1 MTHLPPSTSRYSRRQ
16 RLSRFFVALSVLL
29 ASSGVLVF
37 DNQAGAASSGSPQT
51 VVAFLNSDGQTTN
64 SVNLQQQSPNY
75 LLVRVAN
82 SGTGASKAKSSP
94 TLNLTV
100 PAGTSIESVQSINAG
115 TESTVSGTWNCASSS
130 STSQQCS
137 FVNSSSQ
144 PQEISAGTQ
153 TIAAVTLQTSDARL
167 SNGKTIQATAQL
179 PGASAVSTQA
189 SVAVAPPAVGLA
201 LSVTGPSQV
210 HNGQSTQIAYQVT
223 NQGTVDATAFTAG
236 RSISPAVALTPAQAM
251 QMSWF
256 SGATLT
262 PAVSLANLLPARRFS
277 SWSSNSAGWICSGS
291 QLQAPSCSLTASRL
305 AVGETA
311 PPLIIRF
318 TLAQGQAGTTAA
330 DMAGSVV
337 PWNIAIAQGI
347 DGVVARTTQSQQLLV
362 VPRPA
367 GKLSVHLSAVT
378 SSMVTSGQSVNFSVH
393 HTAINGFARGIVDTI
408 TIPNGLTT
416 SAVNAGG
423 WSCPAGSGTVKCT
436 FSGVVP
442 PGGTPS
448 YIITVNAPDS
458 APSGANLITV
468 NSSGNFGEATAT
480 DMQPLFV
487 VNIGGARLVLKRL
500 INSTSTT
507 AVTDGSPLSM
517 IHGLPSEAPFSVT
530 NTGNRALA
538 KGAVISITAA
548 LTPAAA
554 EYVREHRLEVGPSAP
569 DAIQMLLPP
578 SIPGGPTCSINQ
590 ANFSSTCTLTLTS
603 PLNMNSQTP
612 AFTFKSVVNEALKS
626 SVLARMPIE
635 LRHSVQVSEL
645 ITVTA
650 SVTNNPDVIAPVT
663 LNLKTAFS
671 TPDLPDLQPSI
682 QTSSLKLGA
691 APSTVSVR
699 LSNFGGAAAAS
710 VVTFAV
716 PSSLRATAV
725 AGSSCAVAPSASV
738 GSSQTVTCL
747 VPALAAGSD
756 QSPSV
761 SASIPLKLANVSATD
776 NVSMS
781 ASVAVGGKVATSTQI
796 QVPIDANPALTL
808 STPGNVQVQ
817 PTSNAGEL
825 DVEFTPSSNAP
836 SDQQYFAKACLNLAM
851 TSSCIS
857 RNVTSVSLLTGLAAN
872 TRYYV
877 TVTAAASGNYVASTS
892 LPVSAVTAAV
902 VGPLPIDPAPGEV
915 TGLSAV
921 ALSTTSVVLN
931 WTAPTRV
938 GAGITGYTV
947 ICEPSCTIANQPG
960 ANDSSLTITG
970 LSSGTSYFFTVA
982 TDASDG
988 QSSGVSSAS
997 VSTLTDAP
1005 GEVSYL
1011 NATAQST
1018 TSVVL
1023 HWVAPDHVGA
1033 GISGYTV
1040 TCTPSCTIANQP
1052 GASDTSLTIS
1062 GLTPGTSYTFS
1073 VVTNATDNEVS
1084 GAHSTSG
1091 TTLFLAP
1098 DSVTGAS
1105 ASPEGMTQAHL
1116 TWTAPT
1122 SVGAGISGYT
1132 VTCTPSCTI
1141 ANQPGASDTSLT
1153 ITGLSRHTAY
1163 TFSIIANAIDGQQS
1177 GTVTTSS
1184 VTTSA
1189 NPGQV
1194 TNSVVTN
1201 VTSSG
1206 ATISWQPPLGSGNA
1220 IAGYVVTCVPS
1231 CGTPKNLT
1239 ASQTSVTLTGLIAN
1253 RNYTVSIVAESTG
1266 STATTSTVSFRTAGL
1281 APSGFVTS
1289 APASQ
1294 DSNDS
1299 PNASAGSP
1307 EAVPASA
1314 PELTKPALRDEPPIV
1329 SLNSPVA
1336 PAPVTNGAPR
1346 SFGTAAMT
1354 GVPPSTGSNFR
1365 QICDNATASIG
1376 GGSTSLTADLG
1387 GLIAVS
1393 ISGLTVTGSCASGA
1407 TVSFTGASFNL
1418 YGIYSASVG
1427 AGTISSSG
1435 FTINAGSLS
1444 TPSNWPGGAMTL
1456 PSTGPISLPFSAST
1470 LASSVSFQG
1479 SFSLGGLFGL
1489 PLPSGWTAQT
1499 TISFSYSNSVV
1510 GIGISSTAG
1519 PSGSGLTISGSADT
1533 TGNFSVSVAGNMSL
1547 AGVTI
1552 SGVSAS
1558 WASGSPFVFAGTIT
1572 IGGSSLAVSGSYT
1585 NTSTWTFSA
1594 NGSTSIFGTTVA
1606 ASGSIV
1612 STSGVVSGSYTM
1624 SLNNLTVATGMTING
1639 LTMSWSPSGGLTG
1652 SGALVLGGTTLNLSG
1667 TYTDNSNWS
1676 FTANGSLSLF
1686 GSTVTATGT
1695 VTKSAGSMSGS
1706 YTMAM
1711 NNLAVA
1717 SGMTI
1722 NGLTMT
1728 WTQGQGLTGSGALV
1742 LGGTTLN
1749 LAGSYTNNSNW
1760 SFDANGSLSL
1770 FGATVTAS
1778 GTVSKSSGSMT
1789 GSYTMSMGT
1798 VSIASGLSVSG
1809 MTMSWSSGNGLTG
1822 SGTIAVGSLQVTIN
1836 ASYTDSNNYTFTATT
1851 GGSGAITILPGVS
1864 ISGAAF
1870 TGTISK
1876 SSGTLNWN
1884 MSVSFASTTLI
1895 SNLAT
1900 LINPVFTISNSCP
1913 PSLSE
1918 SQCPTGNTQYFS
1930 ATGTLRMNLGT
1941 GLGSQDVALTGVY
1954 GVQSGGFELSATF
1967 SNITVISGILT
1978 VSSPTIA
1985 LSYNRGKTVSTG
1997 SISGVGD
2004 GTVSGYTI
2012 SISGTVDLDIPGFS
2026 QSVPVLLTYRPA
2038 GTGFDFTLTSDFPS
2052 VGTLGS
2058 TGAALASLVYTSA
2071 STSISLN
2078 GLNVTV
2084 PANTLVFGG
2093 EFVLPDWM
2101 AEYLGGTL
2109 QNVALYATYTNSS
2122 SYSVS
2127 GVFQT
2132 NLPLPT
2138 GSPDFSFSI
2147 TSFSVSLSMSTLG
2160 YKQSVAAT
2168 GTFTISGSAG
2178 NAVIDISLG
2187 MGYQLATQEIT
2198 GSITASATQGYL
2210 WNDAF
2215 GLPGVNLQAFAIQ
2228 VGIVLGTTPIPLPS
2242 LGLAADIV
2250 ITGSLASNLGIV
2262 SGTPISAVLNLS
2274 ATNPCLDVQIGTP
2287 GGPLAISIGGGL
2299 ITATYAHLLL
2309 APDGCTVGT
2318 YVVQPGYQYDFVG
2331 SFFGVSI
2338 EQSMRV
2344 TINPTDPQQI
2354 DFYGVTKI
2362 GAFNID
2368 GFLNFSGAEVTVAY
2382 TPTSFFCGFSGQATI
2397 LGTSVLMAGSVS
2409 YDQIELSSTLSL
2421 TASISSFN
2429 VYGFPLQDLTLGVE
2443 YTQTPDDV
2451 SFSLSAAGTM
2461 SILGNLIPFD
2471 SSTGTISTSGFGT
2484 ASFAP
2489 QTGASASGQV
2499 NFTFANGTVDSIS
2512 IQVATGINVGSIL
2525 SINGQFSLFAST
2537 SSGAFVLSATGLV
2550 NVGTFSMGIIGCPN
2564 NQPGLT
2570 ITNTGFNLC
2579 AATLTTAFFSA
2590 TISGAYYWSAPS
2602 AGTTITNA
2610 SGQAVQAQANDF
2622 NFAATNVSMS
2632 VVGFGVFGSV
2642 NVGNVGGVTFAKVS
2656 TSIGLSN
2663 TSSDSLVQIS
2673 GSYDSQGNFS
2683 FTGSGGVKLAAINF
2697 TLEVTAAA
2705 QGSNMSV
2712 TANTNLMIAG
2722 SGFALTGTF
2731 TKVSG
2736 GVKTTMS
2743 ITSGMT
2749 ISGFNLG
2756 TTTVTVFVEPGTE
2769 YVRVTN
2775 SLSLGGIFS
2784 SYLNGTLGAVNG
2796 AAVFN
2801 FTLTSGINIPGVS
2814 ISGSLKLSNCGNAS
2828 CTSVGTFSAS
2838 VSGQFKDFHGFSYS
2852 FDSVN
2857 VNSNWSFSVSSSG
2870 STTSCSEWTTF
2881 GVVRFK
2887 ACFSGTY
2894 GVTLSTSSPNVAFT
2908 IGSNVAVERS
2918 IWVVTVSC
2926 SGKWYN
2932 PRSWRCN
2939 VSAAWGA
2946 SRPLVSISGTVD
2958 SNGNVRSSF
2967 NGIVWR
2973 FKV

>member
-1 MTHLPPSTSRYSRRQ
+1 MPETLISSEFPQLVEPLVTHLPPSISRYSRRQ
-16 RLSRFFVALSVLL
+16 RLSRFFVALSVLV
-29 ASSGVLVF
+29 ASSGVLVL
-37 DNQAGAASSGSPQT
+37 DNQAGAVSSGSPKT
-51 VVAFLNSDGQTTN
+51 VVAFLNSDGQETN

-82 SGTGASKAKSSP
+82 SGTTASNAKSSP
-94 TLNLTV
+94 TLNLSV
-100 PAGTSIESVQSINAG
+100 PAGTSIESVQSINAA
-115 TESTVSGTWNCASSS
+115 TESTVSGTWNCASLS
-130 STSQQCS
+130 STSQKCS

-144 PQEISAGTQ
+144 PQEIAAGTQ
-153 TIAAVTLQTSDARL
+153 TIAAVTLQTSDARQ
-167 SNGKTIQATAQL
+167 SNGKTVQATAQL

-210 HNGQSTQIAYQVT
+210 YNGQSTQIAYQVT
-223 NQGTVDATAFTAG
+223 NQGTIDATAFTAG
-236 RSISPAVALTPAQAM
+236 RSITPAVALTPAQAM

-256 SGATLT
+256 SGSTLT
-262 PAVSLANLLPARRFS
+262 PAVTLSNLLPARRFS
-277 SWSSNSAGWICSGS
+277 AWSSNSAGWICSGS
-291 QLQAPSCSLTASRL
+291 PLEAPSCSLTASRL
-305 AVGETA
+305 AAGETA

-318 TLAQGQAGTTAA
+318 TLAQGQAGTTPAA
-330 DMAGSVV
+330 MAGSVV
-337 PWNIAIAQGI
+337 PWTVTIAQSMNGM
-347 DGVVARTTQSQQLLV
+347 VARTTQNQQLLV

-367 GKLSVHLSAVT
+367 GKLSVHLSPVT
-378 SSMVTSGQSVNFSVH
+378 SSMVTSGQSVNFAVNHS
-393 HTAINGFARGIVDTI
+393 AIDGFARGIVDTL

-423 WSCPAGSGTVKCT
+423 WTCPAGAGTVKCT
-436 FSGVVP
+436 FAGVVP

-448 YIITVNAPDS
+448 YVITINAADS

-468 NSSGNFGEATAT
+468 NSSGNAGEATAT
-480 DMQPLFV
+480 DMQPIFV

-500 INSTSTT
+500 LNSTSTT
-507 AVTDGSPLSM
+507 AVTDGKPLAM
-517 IHGLPSEAPFSVT
+517 IPGLATEAPFSVT

-538 KGAVISITAA
+538 KGAVISVTAA

-554 EYVREHRLEVGPSAP
+554 AYVRANPLSTV
-569 DAIQMLLPP
+569 DAIQILLPP
-578 SIPGGPTCSINQ
+578 PIPGGPICSLNQ
-590 ANFSSTCTLTLTS
+590 SNFSATCTLTLTS
-603 PLNMNSQTP
+603 PLNVNSQSP
-612 AFTFKSVVNEALKS
+612 AFIFKPVVNKALES
-626 SVLARMPIE
+626 SVLAQVPSQ
-635 LRHSVQVSEL
+635 LRHLLEQGEL
-645 ITVTA
+645 FTVTA

-663 LNLKTAFS
+663 LDVRTASS
-671 TPDLPDLQPSI
+671 TLDLPDLQPSI

-691 APSTVSVR
+691 VPSTVS
-699 LSNFGGAAAAS
+699 LLLKNFGGAANAS
-710 VVTFAV
+710 VVTFTI

-725 AGSSCAVAPSASV
+725 AGSSCAVSPLAGG
-738 GSSQTVTCL
+738 GSSQTVTCS
-747 VPALAAGSD
+747 VPALQAGSD
-756 QSPSV
+756 QTPST
-761 SASIPLKLANVSATD
+761 SASIPFKLANISATD
-776 NVSMS
+776 NVSIS
-781 ASVAVGGKVATSTQI
+781 ASVSVGGAVVTTTQV
-796 QVPIDANPALTL
+796 QVPIDGNPAFTL

-817 PTSNAGEL
+817 PTSRAGEL
-825 DVEFTPSSNAP
+825 EVRFTPSSNAP
-836 SDQQYFAKACLNLAM
+836 SGQQYFAKACRNSAM
-851 TSSCIS
+851 TLSCIS
-857 RNVTSVSLLTGLAAN
+857 RNVTSVSLLPGLAAG
-872 TRYYV
+872 TEYFV

-892 LPVSAVTAAV
+892 VPVSAVTGTAV
-902 VGPLPIDPAPGEV
+902 NPLPIDPAPGEV
-915 TGLSAV
+915 TGLSAT
-921 ALSTTSVVLN
+921 ALSTTSVILN
-931 WTAPTRV
+931 WSAPTRV
-938 GAGITGYTV
+938 GTGITGYTV
-947 ICEPSCTIANQPG
+947 NCEPSCTISNQPG
-960 ANDSSLTITG
+960 ANDTSLTISG
-970 LSSGTSYFFTVA
+970 LTPGVLYFFTVA
-982 TDASDG
+982 TNASDG
-988 QSSGVSSAS
+988 QTSGVSSTS
-997 VSTLTDAP
+997 VTTLTSTP

-1040 TCTPSCTIANQP
+1040 ACTPSCSIANQP
-1052 GASDTSLTIS
+1052 GAGDTSLTIT

-1084 GAHSTSG
+1084 AAHSTSA

-1098 DSVTGAS
+1098 ASVTGAS
-1105 ASPEGMTQAHL
+1105 ASPVGMTEAHL

-1122 SVGAGISGYT
+1122 QVGAGISGYT

-1141 ANQPGASDTSLT
+1141 ANQPGAGDTSLT
-1153 ITGLSRHTAY
+1153 ITGLSRHTSY

-1177 GTVTTSS
+1177 STVTTSS
-1184 VTTSA
+1184 VTTNA

-1206 ATISWQPPLGSGNA
+1206 ATISWQPPLGSGDA
-1220 IAGYVVTCVPS
+1220 ISGYVVSCSPS

-1239 ASQTSVTLTGLIAN
+1239 ASQTSVTLTGLNAN
-1253 RNYTVSIVAESTG
+1253 TNYSISIVARSTG
-1266 STATTSTVSFRTAGL
+1266 STATTSTISFRTAGL
-1281 APSGFVTS
+1281 APTGALVIATESQDPNEGSANVAASS
-1289 APASQ
+1289 APTTTLAT
-1294 DSNDS
+1294 
-1299 PNASAGSP
+1299 
-1307 EAVPASA
+1307 
-1314 PELTKPALRDEPPIV
+1314 ELAKPALRAEPPIV
-1329 SLNSPVA
+1329 SLTTPSA
-1336 PAPVTNGAPR
+1336 PAPNAAQR

-1365 QICDNATASIG
+1365 TICDNASASIG

-1393 ISGLTVTGSCASGA
+1393 ITGLTVTGSCASGA

-1435 FTINAGSLS
+1435 FTINAGSLT
-1444 TPSNWPGGAMTL
+1444 TPANWPGGAMTL
-1456 PSTGPISLPFSAST
+1456 PSTTPISLPFSAST

-1533 TGNFSVSVAGNMSL
+1533 TGNFSVSVSGNMSL

-1558 WASGSPFVFAGTIT
+1558 WASGSPFVFAGTIS

-1612 STSGVVSGSYTM
+1612 STSGTVSGSFTM
-1624 SLNNLTVATGMTING
+1624 AMNNLTVATGMTVNS

-1667 TYTDNSNWS
+1667 TYT
-1676 FTANGSLSLF
+1676 
-1686 GSTVTATGT
+1686 
-1695 VTKSAGSMSGS
+1695 
-1706 YTMAM
+1706 
-1711 NNLAVA
+1711 
-1717 SGMTI
+1717 
-1722 NGLTMT
+1722 
-1728 WTQGQGLTGSGALV
+1728 
-1742 LGGTTLN
+1742 
-1749 LAGSYTNNSNW
+1749 NNSNW

-1770 FGATVTAS
+1770 FGSTVTAT

-1809 MTMSWSSGNGLTG
+1809 MTMSWSSANGLTG
-1822 SGTIAVGSLQVTIN
+1822 SGTIAIGSLQVTIN

-1851 GGSGAITILPGVS
+1851 NGSGSITILPGVS

-1876 SSGTLNWN
+1876 SSGVLNWN
-1884 MSVSFASTTLI
+1884 MSVGFSSITLI

-1913 PSLSE
+1913 QSLSA

-1954 GVQSGGFELSATF
+1954 GVQTGGFELSATF

-1978 VSSPTIA
+1978 VSSPTIS

-1997 SISGVGD
+1997 AIGGVGD
-2004 GTVSGYTI
+2004 GTVNGYTI

-2038 GTGFDFTLTSDFPS
+2038 GSGFNFTLTSDFPS

-2101 AEYLGGTL
+2101 ATYLGGTL
-2109 QNVALYATYTNSS
+2109 QNVALYATYTSSS

-2160 YKQSVAAT
+2160 YRQSLAAT

-2178 NAVIDISLG
+2178 NAVIDVTLG

-2198 GSITASATQGYL
+2198 GSITATATQGYL
-2210 WNDAF
+2210 WNNAF

-2274 ATNPCLDVQIGTP
+2274 ATNPCLDVQIGTS
-2287 GGPLAISIGGGL
+2287 GGPVAISIGGGL

-2397 LGTSVLMAGSVS
+2397 LGTTVLMAGSVS

-2429 VYGFPLQDLTLGVE
+2429 VYGFPLRDLTLGVE

-2489 QTGASASGQV
+2489 QTGASVSGQV

-2512 IQVATGINVGSIL
+2512 IQVATGISVGSVL

-2537 SSGAFVLSATGLV
+2537 SSGAFVLSATGQV
-2550 NVGTFSMGIIGCPN
+2550 NVGTFSMAITGCPN

-2579 AATLTTAFFSA
+2579 AATLDIGFFSA

-2602 AGTTITNA
+2602 SGTTITNA

-2632 VVGFGVFGSV
+2632 VAGFGVFGSV
-2642 NVGNVGGVTFAKVS
+2642 NIGNVGGVTFAKVA

-2673 GSYDSQGNFS
+2673 GSFDSQGNFS
-2683 FTGSGGVKLAAINF
+2683 FTGSGGVKLASINF
-2697 TLEVTAAA
+2697 TLAVTAVA

-2712 TANTNLMIAG
+2712 TADTNLMIAG

-2756 TTTVTVFVEPGTE
+2756 TTTVTVFVQPGTE
-2769 YVRVTN
+2769 YVLVTN

-2796 AAVFN
+2796 EAVFN

-2814 ISGSLKLSNCGNAS
+2814 ISGNLKLSNCGNAS
-2828 CTSVGTFSAS
+2828 CTSVGTFAAS
-2838 VSGQFKDFHGFSYS
+2838 VSGQFKDFYGFSYS
-2852 FDSVN
+2852 FSSVN
-2857 VNSNWSFSVSSSG
+2857 VNSNWSFTVSSSG
-2870 STTSCSEWTTF
+2870 STTSCSDWTSF

-2894 GVTLSTSSPNVAFT
+2894 SVSLSTSSPNVSFS

-2946 SRPLVSISGTVD
+2946 SRPLVSIGGTVD

>member
-1 MTHLPPSTSRYSRRQ
+1 MTHLPPSISRYSRRQ

-37 DNQAGAASSGSPQT
+37 DNQAGAVSSGSPKT

-94 TLNLTV
+94 TLNLSV
-100 PAGTSIESVQSINAG
+100 PAGTSIESVQSINAT
-115 TESTVSGTWNCASSS
+115 TESTVSGTWNCASLS

-137 FVNSSSQ
+137 FVNSLSQ
-144 PQEISAGTQ
+144 PQEIAAGTQ
-153 TIAAVTLQTSDARL
+153 TIAAVSLQTSDARQ

-179 PGASAVSTQA
+179 PGASSVSTQA

-210 HNGQSTQIAYQVT
+210 HNGQSTQIAYQVR
-223 NQGTVDATAFTAG
+223 NDGTVDATAFTAG
-236 RSISPAVALTPAQAM
+236 RSITPAVALSPSQAM

-262 PAVSLANLLPARRFS
+262 PAVSLSNLLPARRFS

-318 TLAQGQAGTTAA
+318 TLAQGQAGTTPAA
-330 DMAGSVV
+330 MAGSVV
-337 PWNIAIAQGI
+337 PWTVAIAQSMNGM
-347 DGVVARTTQSQQLLV
+347 VARSTQSQQLLV

-367 GKLSVHLSAVT
+367 GKLSVHLTPVT
-378 SSMVTSGQSVNFSVH
+378 SSMVTSGQSVNFAVN
-393 HTAINGFARGIVDTI
+393 HTAIDGFARGIVDTL

-416 SAVNAGG
+416 SPVNAGG

-448 YIITVNAPDS
+448 YVITINAADS
-458 APSGANLITV
+458 APSGAHLITV

-480 DMQPLFV
+480 DMQPIFV

-500 INSTSTT
+500 LNSTSTT
-507 AVTDGSPLSM
+507 AVTDGKPLAM
-517 IHGLPSEAPFSVT
+517 IPGLATEAPFSVT

-538 KGAVISITAA
+538 KGAVISVTAA

-554 EYVREHRLEVGPSAP
+554 AYVRANPLSSV
-569 DAIQMLLPP
+569 DAIQILLPP
-578 SIPGGPTCSINQ
+578 PIPGGPICSLNQ
-590 ANFSSTCTLTLTS
+590 SNFSATCTLTLTS
-603 PLNMNSQTP
+603 PLNVNSQSP
-612 AFTFKSVVNEALKS
+612 AFTFKPVVNKALES
-626 SVLARMPIE
+626 SVLAQVPSQ
-635 LRHSVQVSEL
+635 LRHLLEQGEL
-645 ITVTA
+645 FTVTA

-663 LNLKTAFS
+663 LDVRTASS
-671 TPDLPDLQPSI
+671 TLDVPDLQPSI

-691 APSTVSVR
+691 APSTVS
-699 LSNFGGAAAAS
+699 LLLKNFGGAANAS
-710 VVTFAV
+710 VVTFTI
-716 PSSLRATAV
+716 PSSLQASAV
-725 AGSSCAVAPSASV
+725 AGSSCAVSPPASG
-738 GSSQTVTCL
+738 GSSQTVTCS
-747 VPALAAGSD
+747 VPALEAGSD
-756 QSPSV
+756 QTPST
-761 SASIPLKLANVSATD
+761 SASIPFKLANVSATN
-776 NVSMS
+776 NVSVS
-781 ASVAVGGKVATSTQI
+781 ASVAVGGKVATSTQVQI
-796 QVPIDANPALTL
+796 PIDANPALTL

-817 PTSNAGEL
+817 PTSRAGEL
-825 DVEFTPSSNAP
+825 DVKFTPSSNAP
-836 SDQQYFAKACLNLAM
+836 SGQQYFAKACLNSAM
-851 TSSCIS
+851 TSSCVS
-857 RNVTSVSLLTGLAAN
+857 RNVTSVSLLPGLAAG

-892 LPVSAVTAAV
+892 VPVSAVTGTA

-915 TGLSAV
+915 TGLSAT

-931 WTAPTRV
+931 WSAPTRV
-938 GAGITGYTV
+938 GTGITGYTV
-947 ICEPSCTIANQPG
+947 NCEPSCTIANQPG
-960 ANDSSLTITG
+960 ANDTSLTISG
-970 LSSGTSYFFTVA
+970 LTPGALYFFTVA
-982 TDASDG
+982 ADASDG
-988 QSSGVSSAS
+988 QASAVSSTS
-997 VSTLTDAP
+997 VTTLTSTP
-1005 GEVSYL
+1005 GGVSYL

-1052 GASDTSLTIS
+1052 GAGDTSLTIT

-1084 GAHSTSG
+1084 AAHSTSA
-1091 TTLFLAP
+1091 TTLFVAP

-1105 ASPEGMTQAHL
+1105 ASPVGMTQAEL
-1116 TWTAPT
+1116 TWTAPAQ
-1122 SVGAGISGYT
+1122 VGAGISGYT
-1132 VTCTPSCTI
+1132 VSCTPSCTI
-1141 ANQPGASDTSLT
+1141 ANQPGAGDTSLT
-1153 ITGLSRHTAY
+1153 ITGLTRGTSY
-1163 TFSIIANAIDGQQS
+1163 TFSIIANSIDGQQS
-1177 GTVTTSS
+1177 SAVTTSS

-1206 ATISWQPPLGSGNA
+1206 ATISWQPPLGSGDA
-1220 IAGYVVTCVPS
+1220 ISGYVVS
-1231 CGTPKNLT
+1231 CNPACGSPKTLS
-1239 ASQTSVTLTGLIAN
+1239 ASQTSVTLTGLLAN
-1253 RNYTVSIVAESTG
+1253 TNYTVSIVAKSTG
-1266 STATTSTVSFRTAGL
+1266 MTQTTSTKTFRTAGL
-1281 APSGFVTS
+1281 APTGALEIATDSQDLNEGSANAAASS
-1289 APASQ
+1289 APTTT
-1294 DSNDS
+1294 
-1299 PNASAGSP
+1299 
-1307 EAVPASA
+1307 VA
-1314 PELTKPALRDEPPIV
+1314 PQLTKPALRAEPPIV
-1329 SLNSPVA
+1329 SLTTPSA
-1336 PAPVTNGAPR
+1336 PAPNAAQR

-1365 QICDNATASIG
+1365 TICDNASASIG

-1393 ISGLTVTGSCASGA
+1393 ITGLTVTGSCASGA

-1427 AGTISSSG
+1427 AGSISSSG
-1435 FTINAGSLS
+1435 FTINAGSLT
-1444 TPSNWPGGAMTL
+1444 TPANWPGGAMTL

-1533 TGNFSVSVAGNMSL
+1533 SGNFSVSVSGNMSL

-1558 WASGSPFVFAGTIT
+1558 WASGSPFVFAGTIS
-1572 IGGSSLAVSGSYT
+1572 IGGSTLAVSGSYT
-1585 NTSTWTFSA
+1585 DTSTWTFSA

-1612 STSGVVSGSYTM
+1612 STSGIVSGSYTM
-1624 SLNNLTVATGMTING
+1624 SLNNLTVATGMTVNS

-1652 SGALVLGGTTLNLSG
+1652 SGALVLGGTTLNLAGS
-1667 TYTDNSNWS
+1667 YTNNSNWS
-1676 FTANGSLSLF
+1676 FDANGSLSLF
-1686 GSTVTATGT
+1686 GATVTASGT
-1695 VTKSAGSMSGS
+1695 VSKSSGSMTGS

-1717 SGMTI
+1717 TGMTI
-1722 NGLTMT
+1722 NSLTMS
-1728 WTQGQGLTGSGALV
+1728 WSPSGGLTGSGALV

-1822 SGTIAVGSLQVTIN
+1822 SGTIAIGSLQVTIN

-1851 GGSGAITILPGVS
+1851 NGSGSITILPGVS

-1876 SSGTLNWN
+1876 SSGVLNWN
-1884 MSVSFASTTLI
+1884 MSVSFSSITLI

-1900 LINPVFTISNSCP
+1900 LVNPVFTISNFCP
-1913 PSLSE
+1913 ESLSA

-1954 GVQSGGFELSATF
+1954 GVQTGGFELSATF

-1978 VSSPTIA
+1978 VSSPTIS

-1997 SISGVGD
+1997 AISGVGD
-2004 GTVSGYTI
+2004 GTVNGYTI
-2012 SISGTVDLDIPGFS
+2012 SISGTVNLDIPGFS

-2101 AEYLGGTL
+2101 ATYLGGTL
-2109 QNVALYATYTNSS
+2109 QNVALYATYTNAA

-2160 YKQSVAAT
+2160 YKQSLAAT

-2178 NAVIDISLG
+2178 NAVIDVTLG

-2198 GSITASATQGYL
+2198 GSITATATQGYL

-2274 ATNPCLDVQIGTP
+2274 ATNPCLDVQIGTS
-2287 GGPLAISIGGGL
+2287 GGPVAISIGGGL

-2344 TINPTDPQQI
+2344 TINPTDPQKI

-2429 VYGFPLQDLTLGVE
+2429 VYGFPLRDLTLGVE

-2489 QTGASASGQV
+2489 QTGASVSGQV

-2512 IQVATGINVGSIL
+2512 IQVATGISVGSVL

-2537 SSGAFVLSATGLV
+2537 SSGAFVLSATGKV
-2550 NVGTFSMGIIGCPN
+2550 NVGTFTMAIAGCPN

-2570 ITNTGFNLC
+2570 ISNTGFNLC
-2579 AATLTTAFFSA
+2579 AATLDNGFFSA
-2590 TISGAYYWSAPS
+2590 TIAGAFYWSAPS

-2632 VVGFGVFGSV
+2632 VAGFGVFGSV
-2642 NVGNVGGVTFAKVS
+2642 NIGNVGGVTFAKVA

-2673 GSYDSQGNFS
+2673 GSFDSQGNFS

-2697 TLEVTAAA
+2697 TLAVTAAA

-2712 TANTNLMIAG
+2712 TADTNLMIAG

-2731 TKVSG
+2731 TKVST

-2756 TTTVTVFVEPGTE
+2756 TTTVTVFVQPGTE
-2769 YVRVTN
+2769 YVLVTN

-2796 AAVFN
+2796 EAVFN

-2814 ISGSLKLSNCGNAS
+2814 VSGNLKLSNCGNAS
-2828 CTSVGTFSAS
+2828 CTSVGTFAAS

-2852 FDSVN
+2852 FSSVS

-2870 STTSCSEWTTF
+2870 STTSCSDWTSF

-2894 GVTLSTSSPNVAFT
+2894 SVTLSTSSPNVAFS

-2932 PRSWRCN
+2932 PRSWRCS

-2946 SRPLVSISGTVD
+2946 SRPLVSIGGTVD

>member
-1 MTHLPPSTSRYSRRQ
+1 MTHSSPSTSRYSRRQ

-37 DNQAGAASSGSPQT
+37 DNQAGAVSSGSPQT
-51 VVAFLNSDGQTTN
+51 VVAFMNSDGQTTN

-94 TLNLTV
+94 TLNLSV

-115 TESTVSGTWNCASSS
+115 SESTITGTWNCASLS
-130 STSQQCS
+130 STSKQCS
-137 FVNSSSQ
+137 FVNSLSQ
-144 PQEISAGTQ
+144 PQEIAAGTQ
-153 TIAAVTLQTSDARL
+153 TIAAVSLQTSDARQ

-189 SVAVAPPAVGLA
+189 AVTVAPPAVGLA
-201 LSVTGPSQV
+201 VSVTGPSQV

-236 RSISPAVALTPAQAM
+236 RAITPAVALSPSQSM

-291 QLQAPSCSLTASRL
+291 PLEAPSCSLTASKL
-305 AVGETA
+305 AAGETA

-318 TLAQGQAGTTAA
+318 TLAQGQAGTTPA

-337 PWNIAIAQGI
+337 PWTIAIAEGI

-367 GKLSVHLSAVT
+367 GKLDVHLSAVT
-378 SSMVTSGQSVNFSVH
+378 SSMVTSGQSVNFAVH
-393 HTAINGFARGIVDTI
+393 HSAIDGFAKGIVDTLK
-408 TIPNGLTT
+408 IPSGLTT

-423 WSCPAGSGTVKCT
+423 WTCPAGSGTVKCT
-436 FSGVVP
+436 FSGVVQ

-448 YIITVNAPDS
+448 YVITINADES

-468 NSSGNFGEATAT
+468 NSSGNAGEATAT

-500 INSTSTT
+500 LNSTSTT
-507 AVTDGSPLSM
+507 AVIDGSPLSM
-517 IHGLPSEAPFSVT
+517 IHGLPTEAPFAVT
-530 NTGNRALA
+530 NTGNRPLA
-538 KGAVISITAA
+538 AGAVISLTAA

-554 EYVREHRLEVGPSAP
+554 AFVRANPP
-569 DAIQMLLPP
+569 PDIDAIQMLLPP
-578 SIPGGPTCSINQ
+578 PIPGGPTCSLNQ
-590 ANFSSTCTLTLTS
+590 ANFSATCSLTLGA
-603 PLNMNSQTP
+603 PLDVNSQSP
-612 AFTFKSVVNEALKS
+612 AFTFMPVVNKAFAASL
-626 SVLARMPIE
+626 LAQVPSQIRLLLQQGE
-635 LRHSVQVSEL
+635 LF
-645 ITVTA
+645 TVTA

-663 LNLKTAFS
+663 LDLRTAFS
-671 TPDLPDLQPSI
+671 LPDLPDLQPSI

-691 APSTVSVR
+691 APSTVSVQ
-699 LSNFGGAAAAS
+699 LSNFGGAADAS

-716 PSSLRATAV
+716 PSSLQATAV
-725 AGSSCAVAPSASV
+725 ARSACTVAPSATV

-747 VPALAAGSD
+747 VPALAAGSY
-756 QSPSV
+756 QTPSL
-761 SASIPLKLANVSATD
+761 SAPIPLKLANVSATN

-781 ASVAVGGKVATSTQI
+781 TSVSLGGTVTTSTEVQI
-796 QVPIDANPALTL
+796 PIDANPALTL
-808 STPGNVQVQ
+808 STPGNVQAL

-825 DVEFTPSSNAP
+825 DVKFTPSSNAP
-836 SDQQYFAKACLNLAM
+836 SGQQYFAKACLNSAM
-851 TSSCIS
+851 TSSCVS
-857 RNVTSVSLLTGLAAN
+857 RNITTVSLLTGL
-872 TRYYV
+872 TSGTKYYV

-892 LPVSAVTAAV
+892 LPVSAVTGAV
-902 VGPLPIDPAPGEV
+902 VSPPPIDPAPGEV
-915 TGLSAV
+915 TGLSAT
-921 ALSTTSVVLN
+921 ALSTTSVILN

-947 ICEPSCTIANQPG
+947 TCEPSCTIANQPG
-960 ANDSSLTITG
+960 ANDGSLTITG
-970 LSSGTSYFFTVA
+970 LSPGTSYFFTVA
-982 TDASDG
+982 TNASDN
-988 QSSGVSSAS
+988 QTSGVASAS
-997 VSTLTDAP
+997 ARTFTSTP
-1005 GEVSYL
+1005 GEVGSL
-1011 NATAQST
+1011 AATAQST
-1018 TSVVL
+1018 TSVIL
-1023 HWVAPDHVGA
+1023 NWVTPDQVGAGIAGYTVTCTPSCTIANQPGASDTSVTITGLAPGTSYSFSVVTNATDNQNSGAASTSGTTLFLAPGSVTGASATAVGMTQAQLTWTAPTQVGA

-1052 GASDTSLTIS
+1052 G
-1062 GLTPGTSYTFS
+1062 PG
-1073 VVTNATDNEVS
+1073 
-1084 GAHSTSG
+1084 
-1091 TTLFLAP
+1091 
-1098 DSVTGAS
+1098 
-1105 ASPEGMTQAHL
+1105 
-1116 TWTAPT
+1116 
-1122 SVGAGISGYT
+1122 
-1132 VTCTPSCTI
+1132 
-1141 ANQPGASDTSLT
+1141 DTSLT
-1153 ITGLSRHTAY
+1153 ITGLTRGTSY
-1163 TFSIIANAIDGQQS
+1163 TFSIIANASDGQQS
-1177 GTVTTSS
+1177 SSITTSS

-1194 TNSVVTN
+1194 TNSSVTN
-1201 VTSSG
+1201 LTSNG
-1206 ATISWQPPLGSGNA
+1206 ATISWQPPVGSGDA
-1220 IAGYVVTCVPS
+1220 ISGYLVSCVPS
-1231 CGTPKNLT
+1231 CGSPKTLS
-1239 ASQTSVTLTGLIAN
+1239 ASQTSVTLTGLSAN
-1253 RNYTVSIVAESTG
+1253 TNYTVSIVAKSTG
-1266 STATTSTVSFRTAGL
+1266 LTTTTSTKSFKTSSLSPTVA
-1281 APSGFVTS
+1281 S

-1294 DSNDS
+1294 GTSEE
-1299 PNASAGSP
+1299 PANAAGSSGTTITP
-1307 EAVPASA
+1307 A
-1314 PELTKPALRDEPPIV
+1314 PELTKPALSADPPIV

-1336 PAPVTNGAPR
+1336 PAPAANVAPR

-1365 QICDNATASIG
+1365 KLCDDAKASIG
-1376 GGSTSLTADLG
+1376 GGSTSLAADLG
-1387 GLIAVS
+1387 GLISVS

-1407 TVSFTGASFNL
+1407 TISFTGASFNL

-1427 AGTISSSG
+1427 AGSISSSG
-1435 FTINAGSLS
+1435 FTINTGSIT

-1456 PSTGPISLPFSAST
+1456 PQTSPISLPFSAST

-1479 SFSLGGLFGL
+1479 SFAFSGLFGL

-1510 GIGISSTAG
+1510 GIAISSTAG

-1533 TGNFSVSVAGNMSL
+1533 TGNFNVSVSGNMSL
-1547 AGVTI
+1547 SGVTI

-1558 WASGSPFVFAGTIT
+1558 WASGSAFVFAGTIS

-1594 NGSTSIFGTTVA
+1594 NGSTSLFGTTVA

-1612 STSGVVSGSYTM
+1612 STSGTVSGSYTM
-1624 SLNNLTVATGMTING
+1624 SLNNFTVATGMTINS
-1639 LTMSWSPSGGLTG
+1639 LSMSWSPSGGLTGTGALVVGGTTLNLSGSYTNNSNWSFTANGSLSLFGSTVTASGTVSKSSGSMTGSYTMAMNNLAVASGMTINSLTMTWTQGQGLTG

-1686 GSTVTATGT
+1686 GS
-1695 VTKSAGSMSGS
+1695 
-1706 YTMAM
+1706 
-1711 NNLAVA
+1711 
-1717 SGMTI
+1717 
-1722 NGLTMT
+1722 
-1728 WTQGQGLTGSGALV
+1728 
-1742 LGGTTLN
+1742 
-1749 LAGSYTNNSNW
+1749 
-1760 SFDANGSLSL
+1760 
-1770 FGATVTAS
+1770 TVTAS

-1836 ASYTDSNNYTFTATT
+1836 ASYTDSSNYTFTATT
-1851 GGSGAITILPGVS
+1851 GGSGSITILPGVS

-1876 SSGTLNWN
+1876 SSGVLNWN
-1884 MSVSFASTTLI
+1884 MSVSFSSITLI

-1913 PSLSE
+1913 PSLSS

-1930 ATGTLRMNLGT
+1930 ATGTLRMNLGS

-1997 SISGVGD
+1997 TTSGVGN

-2012 SISGTVDLDIPGFS
+2012 SISGTVDLSIPGFS
-2026 QSVPVLLTYRPA
+2026 QSVPVLLTYRTA
-2038 GTGFDFTLTSDFPS
+2038 GSGFDFTLTSDFPS

-2071 STSISLN
+2071 STSITLN

-2101 AEYLGGTL
+2101 ATYLGGTL
-2109 QNVALYATYTNSS
+2109 QNVALYATYTNTS
-2122 SYSVS
+2122 SYSVT

-2138 GSPDFSFSI
+2138 GSADFSFSI

-2168 GTFTISGSAG
+2168 GTLTISGSAG
-2178 NAVIDISLG
+2178 NAVIDITLG

-2198 GSITASATQGYL
+2198 GSITATATQGYL
-2210 WNDAF
+2210 WSDAF
-2215 GLPGVNLQAFAIQ
+2215 GLPGVNLQSFAIQ

-2242 LGLAADIV
+2242 LGLAADLV

-2318 YVVQPGYQYDFVG
+2318 YVVQPGFQYDFVG

-2344 TINPTDPQQI
+2344 TINATNPQDI

-2362 GAFNID
+2362 GSFNIEN
-2368 GFLNFSGAEVTVAY
+2368 FINFSGAEITVAY
-2382 TPTSFFCGFSGQATI
+2382 TPVSFSCGFSGNATI
-2397 LGTSVLMAGSVS
+2397 LGTTVLMAGSVS
-2409 YDQIELSSTLSL
+2409 VDQVAASTTMSL
-2421 TASISSFN
+2421 TASISKFM
-2429 VYGFPLQDLTLGVE
+2429 VYGFGLQDLTLGVE
-2443 YTQTPDDV
+2443 YSQTQSGV
-2451 SFSLSAAGTM
+2451 NFSLSAAGSM
-2461 SILGNLIPFD
+2461 SVLGNLLPFD
-2471 SSTGTISTSGFGT
+2471 GSTGSIGTSSFST
-2484 ASFAP
+2484 ASVGMQP
-2489 QTGASASGQV
+2489 SAANQV
-2499 NFTFANGTVDSIS
+2499 SFTFSNGMVDSIS
-2512 IQVATGINVGSIL
+2512 INVAAGISVGSVLGIY
-2525 SINGQFSLFAST
+2525 GQFSLFAST
-2537 SSGAFVLSATGLV
+2537 SSGAFVLSATGQV
-2550 NVGTFSMGIIGCPN
+2550 NVGSFSMGIIACPN

-2570 ITNTGFNLC
+2570 ISNTGFNLC
-2579 AATLTTAFFSA
+2579 AATLYSGFFTA
-2590 TISGAYYWSAPS
+2590 TISGAFYWATPS

-2622 NFAATNVSMS
+2622 NFAATNVGMT
-2632 VVGFGVFGSV
+2632 VCGFGVFGSV

-2673 GSYDSQGNFS
+2673 GSFDSQGNFS

-2697 TLEVTAAA
+2697 TLSVTAAA

-2712 TANTNLMIAG
+2712 TANTNLTIAG

-2731 TKVSG
+2731 AKVSG

-2743 ITSGMT
+2743 ITAGLN

-2756 TTTVTVFVEPGTE
+2756 TTTVTVFIEPGTE

-2775 SLSLGGIFS
+2775 SLSLGGIFN

-2796 AAVFN
+2796 EAVFN
-2801 FTLTSGINIPGVS
+2801 FALSSGINIPGVS
-2814 ISGSLKLSNCGNAS
+2814 ISGTLNLSNCATSS
-2828 CTSVGTFSAS
+2828 CTSVGAFTAS
-2838 VSGQFKDFHGFSYS
+2838 VSGQFKDFYGFSYS
-2852 FDSVN
+2852 FGAVT
-2857 VNSNWSFSVSSSG
+2857 VNSNWSFAVQSSG
-2870 STTSCSEWTTF
+2870 STNSCSEWTSF
-2881 GVVRFK
+2881 GIVRFK
-2887 ACFSGTY
+2887 ACFSGSY
-2894 GVTLSTSSPNVAFT
+2894 NVSLSTSAPNVAFSV
-2908 IGSNVAVERS
+2908 GLNVAVERS

-2926 SGKWYN
+2926 TGRWYN
-2932 PRSWRCN
+2932 PRSWRCSVN
-2939 VSAAWGA
+2939 AGWGS
-2946 SRPLVSISGTVD
+2946 SRPLVSISGSVD

-2973 FKV
+2973 FKI

>member
-1 MTHLPPSTSRYSRRQ
+1 MTHLLPSTSRYSRRQ

-37 DNQAGAASSGSPQT
+37 DNQAGAASSGSPKT

-82 SGTGASKAKSSP
+82 SGTGASRANSSP
-94 TLNLTV
+94 TLNLSV

-130 STSQQCS
+130 TTSQQCS
-137 FVNSSSQ
+137 FVNSLSQ
-144 PQEISAGTQ
+144 PQSISAGTQ
-153 TIAAVTLQTSDARL
+153 TIAAVTLQTSDAGL
-167 SNGKTIQATAQL
+167 SKGKTIQATAQL

-201 LSVTGPSQV
+201 VSVTGPSQV

-291 QLQAPSCSLTASRL
+291 RLQAPSCSLTASRL
-305 AVGETA
+305 SVGETA

-318 TLAQGQAGTTAA
+318 TLAEGQAGTTAA
-330 DMAGSVV
+330 GMAGSVV
-337 PWNIAIAQGI
+337 PWTVAIAQGI
-347 DGVVARTTQSQQLLV
+347 NGVVARTTQSQQLLV

-393 HTAINGFARGIVDTI
+393 HTAINGFARGIVDTL

-468 NSSGNFGEATAT
+468 NSSGNAGEATAT

-517 IHGLPSEAPFSVT
+517 IRGLPSEAPFSVT

-538 KGAVISITAA
+538 KGAVISLTAA

-612 AFTFKSVVNEALKS
+612 AFTFKAVVNEALKS
-626 SVLARMPIE
+626 SVLARMPVE
-635 LRHSVQVSEL
+635 LRHLIQVSEL

-663 LNLKTAFS
+663 LDLRTAFS

-691 APSTVSVR
+691 APSSV
-699 LSNFGGAAAAS
+699 LLQLKNFGGPAVAS

-761 SASIPLKLANVSATD
+761 STPIPFKLANVSAT
-776 NVSMS
+776 NNIAVST
-781 ASVAVGGKVATSTQI
+781 SVSTGGTVVTTTQVQI
-796 QVPIDANPALTL
+796 PIDANPALTL

-825 DVEFTPSSNAP
+825 DVDFTPSSNAP
-836 SDQQYFAKACLNLAM
+836 SGQQYFAKACLNSAM
-851 TSSCIS
+851 TLSCIS
-857 RNVTSVSLLTGLAAN
+857 RNVTSVSILPGLAAG
-872 TRYYV
+872 TEYYV
-877 TVTAAASGNYVASTS
+877 TVTATASGNYVASTS
-892 LPVSAVTAAV
+892 APVSAVTGTAIAPPPIAA
-902 VGPLPIDPAPGEV
+902 GPGEV

-931 WTAPTRV
+931 WTAPARV

-970 LSSGTSYFFTVA
+970 LSPGTSYFFTVA

-1052 GASDTSLTIS
+1052 GAGDTSLTIS

-1073 VVTNATDNEVS
+1073 IVTNATDNEVS

-1098 DSVTGAS
+1098 DPVTGAS
-1105 ASPEGMTQAHL
+1105 ATPVGMTQAQL

-1122 SVGAGISGYT
+1122 QIGAGISGYT

-1153 ITGLSRHTAY
+1153 ITGLTRHTAY

-1184 VTTSA
+1184 VTTNA

-1206 ATISWQPPLGSGNA
+1206 ATISWQPPLGSGTA

-1239 ASQTSVTLTGLIAN
+1239 ASQTSVTLTGLMAN
-1253 RNYTVSIVAESTG
+1253 HNYTVSIVAESTG
-1266 STATTSTVSFRTAGL
+1266 STATTSTISFRTAGV
-1281 APSGFVTS
+1281 APAGFIAS

-1299 PNASAGSP
+1299 PTATT
-1307 EAVPASA
+1307 ASA
-1314 PELTKPALRDEPPIV
+1314 PAMTKPALSAEVPIV

-1336 PAPVTNGAPR
+1336 AAPGTNVAPS

-1365 QICDNATASIG
+1365 TICDNATASIG

-1435 FTINAGSLS
+1435 FTINAGSIT

-1456 PSTGPISLPFSAST
+1456 PSTTPISLPFSAST

-1519 PSGSGLTISGSADT
+1519 PSGSGLTISGTADT

-1612 STSGVVSGSYTM
+1612 STSGTVSGSYTM
-1624 SLNNLTVATGMTING
+1624 SLNNLTVAAGMTING
-1639 LTMSWSPSGGLTG
+1639 LTMSWSPSG
-1652 SGALVLGGTTLNLSG
+1652 
-1667 TYTDNSNWS
+1667 
-1676 FTANGSLSLF
+1676 
-1686 GSTVTATGT
+1686 
-1695 VTKSAGSMSGS
+1695 
-1706 YTMAM
+1706 
-1711 NNLAVA
+1711 
-1717 SGMTI
+1717 
-1722 NGLTMT
+1722 
-1728 WTQGQGLTGSGALV
+1728 GLTGSGALV

-1809 MTMSWSSGNGLTG
+1809 MTMSWSSANGLTG
-1822 SGTIAVGSLQVTIN
+1822 SGTIAVGSLQVTIT
-1836 ASYTDSNNYTFTATT
+1836 ASYTNSNNYTFTATT
-1851 GGSGAITILPGVS
+1851 GGSGSITILPGVS

-1876 SSGTLNWN
+1876 TSGTLNWN

-1900 LINPVFTISNSCP
+1900 LINPVFTISNFCP
-1913 PSLSE
+1913 ESLSA

-1954 GVQSGGFELSATF
+1954 GVQSGGFELAATF
-1967 SNITVISGILT
+1967 SNFTVISGILT

-1997 SISGVGD
+1997 SIGGVGD

-2101 AEYLGGTL
+2101 ATYLGGTL

-2287 GGPLAISIGGGL
+2287 GGPVAISIGGGL

-2382 TPTSFFCGFSGQATI
+2382 TPTSFFCGFSGEATI

-2429 VYGFPLQDLTLGVE
+2429 VYGFPLRDLTLGVE

-2489 QTGASASGQV
+2489 QTGASVSGQV

-2512 IQVATGINVGSIL
+2512 IQVATGINVGSVL

-2537 SSGAFVLSATGLV
+2537 SSGAFVLSATGQV

-2579 AATLTTAFFSA
+2579 AATLTTSFFSA

-2673 GSYDSQGNFS
+2673 GSFDSQGNFS

-2756 TTTVTVFVEPGTE
+2756 TTTATVFVEPGTE

-2828 CTSVGTFSAS
+2828 CTSVGVFSAS

-2894 GVTLSTSSPNVAFT
+2894 GVTLSTSSPNVAFS

>member
-1 MTHLPPSTSRYSRRQ
+1 MTEAHLT
-16 RLSRFFVALSVLL
+16 
-29 ASSGVLVF
+29 
-37 DNQAGAASSGSPQT
+37 
-51 VVAFLNSDGQTTN
+51 
-64 SVNLQQQSPNY
+64 
-75 LLVRVAN
+75 
-82 SGTGASKAKSSP
+82 
-94 TLNLTV
+94 
-100 PAGTSIESVQSINAG
+100 
-115 TESTVSGTWNCASSS
+115 
-130 STSQQCS
+130 
-137 FVNSSSQ
+137 
-144 PQEISAGTQ
+144 
-153 TIAAVTLQTSDARL
+153 
-167 SNGKTIQATAQL
+167 
-179 PGASAVSTQA
+179 
-189 SVAVAPPAVGLA
+189 
-201 LSVTGPSQV
+201 
-210 HNGQSTQIAYQVT
+210 
-223 NQGTVDATAFTAG
+223 
-236 RSISPAVALTPAQAM
+236 
-251 QMSWF
+251 
-256 SGATLT
+256 
-262 PAVSLANLLPARRFS
+262 
-277 SWSSNSAGWICSGS
+277 
-291 QLQAPSCSLTASRL
+291 
-305 AVGETA
+305 
-311 PPLIIRF
+311 
-318 TLAQGQAGTTAA
+318 
-330 DMAGSVV
+330 
-337 PWNIAIAQGI
+337 
-347 DGVVARTTQSQQLLV
+347 
-362 VPRPA
+362 
-367 GKLSVHLSAVT
+367 
-378 SSMVTSGQSVNFSVH
+378 
-393 HTAINGFARGIVDTI
+393 
-408 TIPNGLTT
+408 
-416 SAVNAGG
+416 
-423 WSCPAGSGTVKCT
+423 
-436 FSGVVP
+436 
-442 PGGTPS
+442 
-448 YIITVNAPDS
+448 
-458 APSGANLITV
+458 
-468 NSSGNFGEATAT
+468 
-480 DMQPLFV
+480 
-487 VNIGGARLVLKRL
+487 
-500 INSTSTT
+500 
-507 AVTDGSPLSM
+507 
-517 IHGLPSEAPFSVT
+517 
-530 NTGNRALA
+530 
-538 KGAVISITAA
+538 
-548 LTPAAA
+548 
-554 EYVREHRLEVGPSAP
+554 
-569 DAIQMLLPP
+569 
-578 SIPGGPTCSINQ
+578 
-590 ANFSSTCTLTLTS
+590 
-603 PLNMNSQTP
+603 
-612 AFTFKSVVNEALKS
+612 
-626 SVLARMPIE
+626 
-635 LRHSVQVSEL
+635 
-645 ITVTA
+645 
-650 SVTNNPDVIAPVT
+650 
-663 LNLKTAFS
+663 
-671 TPDLPDLQPSI
+671 
-682 QTSSLKLGA
+682 
-691 APSTVSVR
+691 
-699 LSNFGGAAAAS
+699 
-710 VVTFAV
+710 
-716 PSSLRATAV
+716 
-725 AGSSCAVAPSASV
+725 
-738 GSSQTVTCL
+738 
-747 VPALAAGSD
+747 
-756 QSPSV
+756 
-761 SASIPLKLANVSATD
+761 
-776 NVSMS
+776 
-781 ASVAVGGKVATSTQI
+781 
-796 QVPIDANPALTL
+796 
-808 STPGNVQVQ
+808 
-817 PTSNAGEL
+817 
-825 DVEFTPSSNAP
+825 
-836 SDQQYFAKACLNLAM
+836 
-851 TSSCIS
+851 
-857 RNVTSVSLLTGLAAN
+857 
-872 TRYYV
+872 
-877 TVTAAASGNYVASTS
+877 
-892 LPVSAVTAAV
+892 
-902 VGPLPIDPAPGEV
+902 
-915 TGLSAV
+915 
-921 ALSTTSVVLN
+921 
-931 WTAPTRV
+931 WTAPTSV
-938 GAGITGYTV
+938 GAGIG
-947 ICEPSCTIANQPG
+947 
-960 ANDSSLTITG
+960 
-970 LSSGTSYFFTVA
+970 
-982 TDASDG
+982 
-988 QSSGVSSAS
+988 
-997 VSTLTDAP
+997 
-1005 GEVSYL
+1005 
-1011 NATAQST
+1011 
-1018 TSVVL
+1018 
-1023 HWVAPDHVGA
+1023 
-1033 GISGYTV
+1033 GYTV

-1052 GASDTSLTIS
+1052 GAS
-1062 GLTPGTSYTFS
+1062 
-1073 VVTNATDNEVS
+1073 A
-1084 GAHSTSG
+1084 
-1091 TTLFLAP
+1091 
-1098 DSVTGAS
+1098 
-1105 ASPEGMTQAHL
+1105 
-1116 TWTAPT
+1116 
-1122 SVGAGISGYT
+1122 
-1132 VTCTPSCTI
+1132 
-1141 ANQPGASDTSLT
+1141 TSLT
-1153 ITGLSRHTAY
+1153 ITGLTRHTSY

-1184 VTTSA
+1184 VTTNA

-1206 ATISWQPPLGSGNA
+1206 ATISWQPPLGSGTA

-1239 ASQTSVTLTGLIAN
+1239 ASQTSVTLTGLMAN
-1253 RNYTVSIVAESTG
+1253 HNYTVSIVAESTG
-1266 STATTSTVSFRTAGL
+1266 STATTSTISFRTAGL
-1281 APSGFVTS
+1281 APAGFIAS

-1299 PNASAGSP
+1299 PTATT
-1307 EAVPASA
+1307 ASA
-1314 PELTKPALRDEPPIV
+1314 PVMTKPALSAEPPIV

-1336 PAPVTNGAPR
+1336 PAPGANVAPR

-1365 QICDNATASIG
+1365 TICDNATASIG

-1427 AGTISSSG
+1427 AGSISSSG
-1435 FTINAGSLS
+1435 FTINAGSIT

-1456 PSTGPISLPFSAST
+1456 PSTTPISLPFSAST

-1572 IGGSSLAVSGSYT
+1572 IGGSTLAVSGSYT

-1594 NGSTSIFGTTVA
+1594 NGSTSIFGTTVT

-1612 STSGVVSGSYTM
+1612 STSGIVSGSYTM

-1639 LTMSWSPSGGLTG
+1639 LTMSWSPSGGMTG

-1667 TYTDNSNWS
+1667 TYTDNSNWL

-1686 GSTVTATGT
+1686 GSTVTASGT
-1695 VTKSAGSMSGS
+1695 VTKSSGSMSGS

-1717 SGMTI
+1717 TGMTI

-1749 LAGSYTNNSNW
+1749 LSGSYTNNSNW

-1770 FGATVTAS
+1770 FGSTVTAS

-1809 MTMSWSSGNGLTG
+1809 MTMSWSSANGLTG
-1822 SGTIAVGSLQVTIN
+1822 SGTIAVGSLQVTIT

-1851 GGSGAITILPGVS
+1851 GGSGSITILPGVS

-1876 SSGTLNWN
+1876 TSGTLNWN

-1997 SISGVGD
+1997 SISGVGN

-2012 SISGTVDLDIPGFS
+2012 SISGTVDLSIPGFS

-2101 AEYLGGTL
+2101 ATYLGGTL

-2287 GGPLAISIGGGL
+2287 GGPVAISIGGGL

-2344 TINPTDPQQI
+2344 TINPTNPQNI

-2397 LGTSVLMAGSVS
+2397 LGTTVLMAGSVS

-2429 VYGFPLQDLTLGVE
+2429 VYGFPLRDLTLGVE

-2451 SFSLSAAGTM
+2451 SFSLSAAGTI

-2512 IQVATGINVGSIL
+2512 IQVATGINVGSVL

-2550 NVGTFSMGIIGCPN
+2550 NVGTFSMAITGCPN

-2570 ITNTGFNLC
+2570 ISNTGFNLC

-2673 GSYDSQGNFS
+2673 GSFDSQGNFS
-2683 FTGSGGVKLAAINF
+2683 FTGSGGVKLASINF
-2697 TLEVTAAA
+2697 TLAVTAAA

-2712 TANTNLMIAG
+2712 TADTNLMIAG

-2756 TTTVTVFVEPGTE
+2756 TTTVTVFVQPGTE
-2769 YVRVTN
+2769 YVLVTN

-2796 AAVFN
+2796 EAVFN

-2814 ISGSLKLSNCGNAS
+2814 ISGNLKLSNCGNAS
-2828 CTSVGTFSAS
+2828 CTSVGTFTAS
-2838 VSGQFKDFHGFSYS
+2838 VSGQFKDFYGFSYS
-2852 FDSVN
+2852 FSSVT
-2857 VNSNWSFSVSSSG
+2857 VNSNWSFTVSSSG
-2870 STTSCSEWTTF
+2870 STTSCSDWTSF

-2894 GVTLSTSSPNVAFT
+2894 SVSLSTSSPNVSFS

-2946 SRPLVSISGTVD
+2946 SRPLVSIGGTVD

>member
-1 MTHLPPSTSRYSRRQ
+1 MTHLLPSTSRYSRRQ

-37 DNQAGAASSGSPQT
+37 DNQAGAASSGSPKT

-82 SGTGASKAKSSP
+82 SGTGASRANSSP
-94 TLNLTV
+94 TLNLSV

-130 STSQQCS
+130 TTSQQCS
-137 FVNSSSQ
+137 FVNSLSQ
-144 PQEISAGTQ
+144 PQSISAGTQ
-153 TIAAVTLQTSDARL
+153 TIAAVTLQTSDAGL
-167 SNGKTIQATAQL
+167 SKGKTIQATAQL

-201 LSVTGPSQV
+201 VSVTGPSQV

-291 QLQAPSCSLTASRL
+291 RLQAPSCSLTASRL
-305 AVGETA
+305 SVGETA

-318 TLAQGQAGTTAA
+318 TLAEGQAGTTAA
-330 DMAGSVV
+330 GMAGSVV
-337 PWNIAIAQGI
+337 PWTVAIAQGI
-347 DGVVARTTQSQQLLV
+347 NGVVARTTQSQQLLV

-393 HTAINGFARGIVDTI
+393 HTAINGFARGIVDTL

-468 NSSGNFGEATAT
+468 NSSGNAGEATAT

-517 IHGLPSEAPFSVT
+517 IRGLPSEAPFSVT

-538 KGAVISITAA
+538 KGAVISLTAA

-612 AFTFKSVVNEALKS
+612 AFTFKAVVNEALKS
-626 SVLARMPIE
+626 SVLARMPVE
-635 LRHSVQVSEL
+635 LRHLIQVSEL

-663 LNLKTAFS
+663 LDLRTAFS

-691 APSTVSVR
+691 APSSV
-699 LSNFGGAAAAS
+699 LLQLKNFGGPAVAS

-761 SASIPLKLANVSATD
+761 STPIPFKLANVSAT
-776 NVSMS
+776 NNIAVST
-781 ASVAVGGKVATSTQI
+781 SVSTGGTVVTTTQVQI
-796 QVPIDANPALTL
+796 PIDANPALTL

-825 DVEFTPSSNAP
+825 DVDFTPSSNAP
-836 SDQQYFAKACLNLAM
+836 SGQQYFAKACLNSAM
-851 TSSCIS
+851 TLSCIS
-857 RNVTSVSLLTGLAAN
+857 RNVTSVSILPGLAAG
-872 TRYYV
+872 TEYYV
-877 TVTAAASGNYVASTS
+877 TVTATASGNYVASTS
-892 LPVSAVTAAV
+892 APVSAVTGTAIAPPPIAA
-902 VGPLPIDPAPGEV
+902 GPGEV
-915 TGLSAV
+915 TGLSAA

-931 WTAPTRV
+931 WTAPARV

-970 LSSGTSYFFTVA
+970 LSPGTSYFFTVA

-1052 GASDTSLTIS
+1052 GAGDTSLTIS

-1073 VVTNATDNEVS
+1073 IVTNATDNEVS

-1098 DSVTGAS
+1098 DPVTGAS
-1105 ASPEGMTQAHL
+1105 ATPVGMTQAQL

-1122 SVGAGISGYT
+1122 QIGAGISGYT

-1153 ITGLSRHTAY
+1153 ITGLTRHTAY

-1184 VTTSA
+1184 VTTNA

-1206 ATISWQPPLGSGNA
+1206 ATISWQPPLGSGTA

-1239 ASQTSVTLTGLIAN
+1239 ASQTSVTLTGLMAN
-1253 RNYTVSIVAESTG
+1253 HNYTVSIVAESTG
-1266 STATTSTVSFRTAGL
+1266 STATTSTISFRTAGV
-1281 APSGFVTS
+1281 APAGFIAS

-1299 PNASAGSP
+1299 PTATT
-1307 EAVPASA
+1307 ASA
-1314 PELTKPALRDEPPIV
+1314 PAMTKPALSAEVPIV

-1336 PAPVTNGAPR
+1336 AAPGTNVAPS

-1365 QICDNATASIG
+1365 TICDNATASIG

-1435 FTINAGSLS
+1435 FTINAGSIT

-1456 PSTGPISLPFSAST
+1456 PSTTPISLPFSAST

-1519 PSGSGLTISGSADT
+1519 PSGSGLTISGTADT

-1612 STSGVVSGSYTM
+1612 STSGTVSGSYTM
-1624 SLNNLTVATGMTING
+1624 SLNNLTVAAGMTING
-1639 LTMSWSPSGGLTG
+1639 LTMSWSPSG
-1652 SGALVLGGTTLNLSG
+1652 
-1667 TYTDNSNWS
+1667 
-1676 FTANGSLSLF
+1676 
-1686 GSTVTATGT
+1686 
-1695 VTKSAGSMSGS
+1695 
-1706 YTMAM
+1706 
-1711 NNLAVA
+1711 
-1717 SGMTI
+1717 
-1722 NGLTMT
+1722 
-1728 WTQGQGLTGSGALV
+1728 GLTGSGALV

-1809 MTMSWSSGNGLTG
+1809 MTMSWSSANGLTG
-1822 SGTIAVGSLQVTIN
+1822 SGTIAVGSLQVTIT
-1836 ASYTDSNNYTFTATT
+1836 ASYTNSNNYTFTATT
-1851 GGSGAITILPGVS
+1851 GGSGSITILPGVS

-1876 SSGTLNWN
+1876 TSGTLNWN

-1900 LINPVFTISNSCP
+1900 LINPVFTISNFCP
-1913 PSLSE
+1913 ESLSA

-1954 GVQSGGFELSATF
+1954 GVQSGGFELAATF
-1967 SNITVISGILT
+1967 SNFTVISGILT

-1997 SISGVGD
+1997 SIGGVGD

-2101 AEYLGGTL
+2101 ATYLGGTL

-2287 GGPLAISIGGGL
+2287 GGPVAISIGGGL

-2382 TPTSFFCGFSGQATI
+2382 TPTSFFCGFSGEATI

-2429 VYGFPLQDLTLGVE
+2429 VYGFPLRDLTLGVE

-2489 QTGASASGQV
+2489 QTGASVSGQV

-2512 IQVATGINVGSIL
+2512 IQVATGINVGSVL

-2537 SSGAFVLSATGLV
+2537 SSGAFVLSATGQV
-2550 NVGTFSMGIIGCPN
+2550 NVGTFSMGIISCPN

-2579 AATLTTAFFSA
+2579 AATLTTSFFSA

-2673 GSYDSQGNFS
+2673 GSFDSQGNFS

-2828 CTSVGTFSAS
+2828 CTSVGVFSAS

-2894 GVTLSTSSPNVAFT
+2894 GVTLSTSSPNVAFS

>member
-1 MTHLPPSTSRYSRRQ
+1 MTHLPPSISRYSRRQ

-37 DNQAGAASSGSPQT
+37 DNQAGAVSSGSPKT

-94 TLNLTV
+94 TLNLSV
-100 PAGTSIESVQSINAG
+100 PAGTSIESVQSINAT
-115 TESTVSGTWNCASSS
+115 TESTVSGTWNCASLS

-137 FVNSSSQ
+137 FVNSLSQ
-144 PQEISAGTQ
+144 PQEIAAGTQ
-153 TIAAVTLQTSDARL
+153 TIAAVSLQTSDARQ

-179 PGASAVSTQA
+179 PGASSVSTQA

-210 HNGQSTQIAYQVT
+210 HNGQSTQIAYQVR
-223 NQGTVDATAFTAG
+223 NDGTVDATAFTAG
-236 RSISPAVALTPAQAM
+236 RSITPAVALSPSQAM

-262 PAVSLANLLPARRFS
+262 PAVSLSNLLPARRFS

-318 TLAQGQAGTTAA
+318 TLAQGQAGTTPAA
-330 DMAGSVV
+330 MAGSVV
-337 PWNIAIAQGI
+337 PWTVAIAQSMNGM
-347 DGVVARTTQSQQLLV
+347 VARSTQSQQLLV

-367 GKLSVHLSAVT
+367 GKLSVHLTPVT
-378 SSMVTSGQSVNFSVH
+378 SSMVTSGQSVNFAVN
-393 HTAINGFARGIVDTI
+393 HTAIDGFARGIVDTL

-416 SAVNAGG
+416 SPVNAGG

-448 YIITVNAPDS
+448 YVITINAADS
-458 APSGANLITV
+458 APSGAHLITV

-480 DMQPLFV
+480 DMQPIFV

-500 INSTSTT
+500 LNSTSTT
-507 AVTDGSPLSM
+507 AVTDGKPLAM
-517 IHGLPSEAPFSVT
+517 IPGLATEAPFSVT

-538 KGAVISITAA
+538 KGAVISVTAA

-554 EYVREHRLEVGPSAP
+554 AYVRANPLSNV
-569 DAIQMLLPP
+569 DAIQILLPP
-578 SIPGGPTCSINQ
+578 PIPGGPICSLNQ
-590 ANFSSTCTLTLTS
+590 SNFSATCTLTLTS
-603 PLNMNSQTP
+603 PLNVNSQSP
-612 AFTFKSVVNEALKS
+612 AFTFKPVLNKALES
-626 SVLARMPIE
+626 SVLAQVPSQ
-635 LRHSVQVSEL
+635 LRHLLEQGEL
-645 ITVTA
+645 FTVTA

-663 LNLKTAFS
+663 LDVRTASS
-671 TPDLPDLQPSI
+671 TLDVPDLQPSI

-691 APSTVSVR
+691 APSTVS
-699 LSNFGGAAAAS
+699 LLLKNFGGAANAS
-710 VVTFAV
+710 VVTFTI
-716 PSSLRATAV
+716 PSSLQASAV
-725 AGSSCAVAPSASV
+725 AGSSCAVSPPASG
-738 GSSQTVTCL
+738 GSSQTVTCS
-747 VPALAAGSD
+747 VPALEAGSD
-756 QSPSV
+756 QTPST
-761 SASIPLKLANVSATD
+761 SASIPFKLANVSATN
-776 NVSMS
+776 NVSVS
-781 ASVAVGGKVATSTQI
+781 ASVAVGGKVATSTQVQI
-796 QVPIDANPALTL
+796 PIDANPALTL

-817 PTSNAGEL
+817 PTSRAGEL
-825 DVEFTPSSNAP
+825 DVKFTPSSNAP
-836 SDQQYFAKACLNLAM
+836 SGQQYFAKACLNSAM
-851 TSSCIS
+851 TSSCVT
-857 RNVTSVSLLTGLAAN
+857 RNVTSVSLLPGLAAG

-892 LPVSAVTAAV
+892 VPVSAVTGTA

-915 TGLSAV
+915 TGLSAT

-931 WTAPTRV
+931 WSAPTRV
-938 GAGITGYTV
+938 GTGITGYTV
-947 ICEPSCTIANQPG
+947 NCEPSCTIANQPG
-960 ANDSSLTITG
+960 ANDTSLTISG
-970 LSSGTSYFFTVA
+970 LTPGALYFFTVA
-982 TDASDG
+982 ADASDG
-988 QSSGVSSAS
+988 QASAVSSTS
-997 VSTLTDAP
+997 VTTLTSTP
-1005 GEVSYL
+1005 GGVSYL

-1023 HWVAPDHVGA
+1023 HWVTPDHVGA

-1052 GASDTSLTIS
+1052 GAGDTSLTIT

-1084 GAHSTSG
+1084 AAHSTSA
-1091 TTLFLAP
+1091 TTLFVAP

-1105 ASPEGMTQAHL
+1105 ASPVGMTEAHL
-1116 TWTAPT
+1116 TWTAPAQ
-1122 SVGAGISGYT
+1122 VGAGISGYT

-1141 ANQPGASDTSLT
+1141 ANQPGAGDTSLT
-1153 ITGLSRHTAY
+1153 ITGLTRGTSY
-1163 TFSIIANAIDGQQS
+1163 TFSIIANSIDGQQS
-1177 GTVTTSS
+1177 SAVTTSS

-1206 ATISWQPPLGSGNA
+1206 ATISWQPPLGSGDA
-1220 IAGYVVTCVPS
+1220 ISGYVVS
-1231 CGTPKNLT
+1231 CNPACGSPKTLS
-1239 ASQTSVTLTGLIAN
+1239 ASQTSVTLTGLLAN
-1253 RNYTVSIVAESTG
+1253 TNYTVSIVAKSTG
-1266 STATTSTVSFRTAGL
+1266 MTQTASTKTFRTAGL
-1281 APSGFVTS
+1281 APTGALEIATDSQDLNEGSANAAASS
-1289 APASQ
+1289 APTTT
-1294 DSNDS
+1294 
-1299 PNASAGSP
+1299 
-1307 EAVPASA
+1307 VA
-1314 PELTKPALRDEPPIV
+1314 PQLTKPALRAEPPIV
-1329 SLNSPVA
+1329 SLTTPSA
-1336 PAPVTNGAPR
+1336 PAPNAAQR

-1365 QICDNATASIG
+1365 TICDNASASIG

-1393 ISGLTVTGSCASGA
+1393 ITGLTVTGSCASGA

-1427 AGTISSSG
+1427 AGSISSSG
-1435 FTINAGSLS
+1435 FTINAGSLT
-1444 TPSNWPGGAMTL
+1444 TPANWPGGAMTL

-1533 TGNFSVSVAGNMSL
+1533 SGNFSVSVSGNMSL

-1558 WASGSPFVFAGTIT
+1558 WASGSPFVFAGTIS
-1572 IGGSSLAVSGSYT
+1572 IGGSTLAVSGSYT
-1585 NTSTWTFSA
+1585 DTSTWTFSA

-1612 STSGVVSGSYTM
+1612 STSGIVSGSYTM
-1624 SLNNLTVATGMTING
+1624 SLNNLTVATGMTVNS
-1639 LTMSWSPSGGLTG
+1639 LTMSWSPSG
-1652 SGALVLGGTTLNLSG
+1652 
-1667 TYTDNSNWS
+1667 
-1676 FTANGSLSLF
+1676 
-1686 GSTVTATGT
+1686 
-1695 VTKSAGSMSGS
+1695 
-1706 YTMAM
+1706 
-1711 NNLAVA
+1711 
-1717 SGMTI
+1717 
-1722 NGLTMT
+1722 
-1728 WTQGQGLTGSGALV
+1728 GLTGSGALV

-1770 FGATVTAS
+1770 FGSTVTASGTVSKSSGSMTGSYTMAMNNLAVASGMTINSLTMSWSPSGGLTGSGALVLGGTTLNLAGSYTNNSNWSFDANGSLSLFGSAVTAS

-1822 SGTIAVGSLQVTIN
+1822 SGTIAIGSLQVTIN

-1851 GGSGAITILPGVS
+1851 NGSGSITILPGVS

-1876 SSGTLNWN
+1876 SSGVLNWN
-1884 MSVSFASTTLI
+1884 MSVSFSSITLI

-1900 LINPVFTISNSCP
+1900 LVNPVFTISNFCP
-1913 PSLSE
+1913 ESLSA

-1954 GVQSGGFELSATF
+1954 GVQTGGFELSATF

-1978 VSSPTIA
+1978 VSSPTIS

-1997 SISGVGD
+1997 AISGVGD
-2004 GTVSGYTI
+2004 GTVNGYTI
-2012 SISGTVDLDIPGFS
+2012 SISGTVNLDIPGFS

-2101 AEYLGGTL
+2101 ATYLGGTL
-2109 QNVALYATYTNSS
+2109 QNVALYATYTNAA

-2160 YKQSVAAT
+2160 YKQSLAAT

-2178 NAVIDISLG
+2178 NAVIDVTLG

-2198 GSITASATQGYL
+2198 GSITATATQGYL

-2274 ATNPCLDVQIGTP
+2274 ATNPCLDVQIGTS
-2287 GGPLAISIGGGL
+2287 GGPVAISIGGGL

-2344 TINPTDPQQI
+2344 TINPTDPQKI

-2512 IQVATGINVGSIL
+2512 IQVATGISVGSVL

-2537 SSGAFVLSATGLV
+2537 SSGAFVLSATGKV
-2550 NVGTFSMGIIGCPN
+2550 NVGTFTMAIAGCPN

-2570 ITNTGFNLC
+2570 ISNTGFNLC
-2579 AATLTTAFFSA
+2579 AATLDNGFFSA
-2590 TISGAYYWSAPS
+2590 TIAGAFYWSAPS

-2632 VVGFGVFGSV
+2632 VAGFGVFGSV
-2642 NVGNVGGVTFAKVS
+2642 NIGNVGGVTFAKVA

-2673 GSYDSQGNFS
+2673 GSFDSQGNFS

-2697 TLEVTAAA
+2697 TLAVTAAA

-2712 TANTNLMIAG
+2712 TADTNLMIAG

-2731 TKVSG
+2731 TKVST

-2756 TTTVTVFVEPGTE
+2756 TTTVTVFVQPGTE
-2769 YVRVTN
+2769 YVLVTN

-2796 AAVFN
+2796 EAVFN

-2814 ISGSLKLSNCGNAS
+2814 VSGNLKLSNCGNAS
-2828 CTSVGTFSAS
+2828 CTSVGTFAAS

-2852 FDSVN
+2852 FSSVS

-2870 STTSCSEWTTF
+2870 STTSCSDWTSF

-2894 GVTLSTSSPNVAFT
+2894 SVTLSTSSPNVAFS

-2932 PRSWRCN
+2932 PRSWRCS

-2946 SRPLVSISGTVD
+2946 SRPLVSIGGTVD

>member
-1 MTHLPPSTSRYSRRQ
+1 
-16 RLSRFFVALSVLL
+16 
-29 ASSGVLVF
+29 
-37 DNQAGAASSGSPQT
+37 
-51 VVAFLNSDGQTTN
+51 
-64 SVNLQQQSPNY
+64 
-75 LLVRVAN
+75 
-82 SGTGASKAKSSP
+82 
-94 TLNLTV
+94 
-100 PAGTSIESVQSINAG
+100 
-115 TESTVSGTWNCASSS
+115 
-130 STSQQCS
+130 
-137 FVNSSSQ
+137 
-144 PQEISAGTQ
+144 
-153 TIAAVTLQTSDARL
+153 
-167 SNGKTIQATAQL
+167 
-179 PGASAVSTQA
+179 
-189 SVAVAPPAVGLA
+189 
-201 LSVTGPSQV
+201 
-210 HNGQSTQIAYQVT
+210 
-223 NQGTVDATAFTAG
+223 
-236 RSISPAVALTPAQAM
+236 
-251 QMSWF
+251 
-256 SGATLT
+256 
-262 PAVSLANLLPARRFS
+262 
-277 SWSSNSAGWICSGS
+277 
-291 QLQAPSCSLTASRL
+291 LTASRL
-305 AVGETA
+305 AAGETA

-330 DMAGSVV
+330 GMAGSVV
-337 PWNIAIAQGI
+337 PWTVSIAQGI
-347 DGVVARTTQSQQLLV
+347 NGVVARTTQSQQLLV

-378 SSMVTSGQSVNFSVH
+378 SSMVTSGQSVNFAVH

-500 INSTSTT
+500 FNSTSTT

-538 KGAVISITAA
+538 KGAVISLTAA

-612 AFTFKSVVNEALKS
+612 AFTFKAVVNEALKS
-626 SVLARMPIE
+626 SVLARMPVE
-635 LRHSVQVSEL
+635 LRHLIQVSEL

-663 LNLKTAFS
+663 LDLRTAFS

-691 APSTVSVR
+691 APSSV
-699 LSNFGGAAAAS
+699 LLQLKNFGGPAVAS

-761 SASIPLKLANVSATD
+761 STPIPFKLANVSAT
-776 NVSMS
+776 NNIAVST
-781 ASVAVGGKVATSTQI
+781 SVSTGGTVVTTTQVQI
-796 QVPIDANPALTL
+796 PIDANPALTL

-902 VGPLPIDPAPGEV
+902 VGPLPIAAGPGEV
-915 TGLSAV
+915 TGLSAA

-931 WTAPTRV
+931 WTAPARV

-1073 VVTNATDNEVS
+1073 IVTNATDNEVS

-1105 ASPEGMTQAHL
+1105 ATPVGMTEAHL

-1122 SVGAGISGYT
+1122 SVGAGIGGYT

-1141 ANQPGASDTSLT
+1141 ANQPGASATSLT
-1153 ITGLSRHTAY
+1153 ITGLTRHTSY

-1177 GTVTTSS
+1177 GIVTTSS
-1184 VTTSA
+1184 VTTNA

-1206 ATISWQPPLGSGNA
+1206 ATISWQPPLGSGTA

-1239 ASQTSVTLTGLIAN
+1239 ASQTSVTLTGLMAN
-1253 RNYTVSIVAESTG
+1253 HNYTVSIVAESTG
-1266 STATTSTVSFRTAGL
+1266 STATTSTISFRTAGV
-1281 APSGFVTS
+1281 APAGFIAS

-1299 PNASAGSP
+1299 PTATT
-1307 EAVPASA
+1307 ASA
-1314 PELTKPALRDEPPIV
+1314 PAMTKPALSAEVPIV

-1336 PAPVTNGAPR
+1336 AAPGTNVAPS

-1365 QICDNATASIG
+1365 TICDNATASIG

-1427 AGTISSSG
+1427 AGSISSSG
-1435 FTINAGSLS
+1435 FTINAGSIT

-1456 PSTGPISLPFSAST
+1456 PSTTPISLPFSAST

-1585 NTSTWTFSA
+1585 NPSTWTFSA

-1612 STSGVVSGSYTM
+1612 STSGTVAGSYTM
-1624 SLNNLTVATGMTING
+1624 SLNNLTVATGMTINS
-1639 LTMSWSPSGGLTG
+1639 LVMSWSPSGGLTG

-1667 TYTDNSNWS
+1667 TYTD
-1676 FTANGSLSLF
+1676 
-1686 GSTVTATGT
+1686 
-1695 VTKSAGSMSGS
+1695 
-1706 YTMAM
+1706 
-1711 NNLAVA
+1711 
-1717 SGMTI
+1717 
-1722 NGLTMT
+1722 
-1728 WTQGQGLTGSGALV
+1728 
-1742 LGGTTLN
+1742 
-1749 LAGSYTNNSNW
+1749 NSNW

-1809 MTMSWSSGNGLTG
+1809 MTMSWSSANGLTG
-1822 SGTIAVGSLQVTIN
+1822 SGTIAVGSLQVTIT
-1836 ASYTDSNNYTFTATT
+1836 ASYTNSNNYTFTATT
-1851 GGSGAITILPGVS
+1851 GGSGSITILPGVS

-1876 SSGTLNWN
+1876 TSGTLNWN

-1900 LINPVFTISNSCP
+1900 LINPVFTISNFCP
-1913 PSLSE
+1913 ESLSA

-2101 AEYLGGTL
+2101 ATYLGGTL

-2429 VYGFPLQDLTLGVE
+2429 VYGFPLRDLTLGVE

-2471 SSTGTISTSGFGT
+2471 SSTGSIGTSGFGT

-2512 IQVATGINVGSIL
+2512 IQVATGINVGSVL

-2537 SSGAFVLSATGLV
+2537 SSGAFVLSATGQV
-2550 NVGTFSMGIIGCPN
+2550 NVGTFSMGIISCPN

-2852 FDSVN
+2852 FNSVS